1 MRKIIVTTLAAL
13 ALFALVSGDALACGA
28 SEAST
33 KSACSATKTTAKLAS
48 SEDAS
53 SVNTKACCPYAK
65 ICCPHS
71 KGAFGEVQ
79 LTSEEHA
86 RLCKGDGK
94 CEFTTIS
101 IKGMTCGGCEKSIS
115 AALTEVP
122 GVLKV
127 LRVSY
132 QDGLAEVCFDPNKT
146 TGETLTTAVAN
157 TGYQAKI
164 APAVAKSSDSKGC
177 SKLTGAKKSDCCIL
191 GKTKGLCKDKGTH

>member
-13 ALFALVSGDALACGA
+13 ALFALVSGDALACGDCK
-28 SEAST
+28 AST
-33 KSACSATKTTAKLAS
+33 KSTCSAAKTTAKLTAS
-48 SEDAS
+48 KEAPSTGA
-53 SVNTKACCPYAK
+53 KACCPNAK

-94 CEFTTIS
+94 CEFTAIS
-101 IKGMTCGGCEKSIS
+101 IKGMTCGGCEKSVS
-115 AALTEVP
+115 AALTDVS

-127 LRVSY
+127 VRVSY
-132 QDGLAEVCFDPNKT
+132 EEGVAEVCFDPNKT
-146 TGETLTTAVAN
+146 TGEALTTAVAN
-157 TGYQAKI
+157 IGYQAKI
-164 APAVAKSSDSKGC
+164 VPAVAKSSGSKGC

>member
-1 MRKIIVTTLAAL
+1 VRKIIVTTLAAL

-33 KSACSATKTTAKLAS
+33 KSACSAAKTTAKLA
-48 SEDAS
+48 AS
-53 SVNTKACCPYAK
+53 KEAPSTGARACCPYAK

-86 RLCKGDGK
+86 RLCKSHGK
-94 CEFTTIS
+94 CEFTAVS
-101 IKGMTCGGCEKSIS
+101 VKGMTGSECERSVS

-127 LRVSY
+127 LKVSY
-132 QDGLAEVCFDPNKT
+132 QDGLAEICFDPNKT

-157 TGYQAKI
+157 KGYKAEI
-164 APAVAKSSDSKGC
+164 VPAVAKSSDSKGC
-177 SKLTGAKKSDCCIL
+177 SMLTCAKSGCCML
-191 GKTKGLCKDKGTH
+191 SKTKDQSKDKGTH

>member
-1 MRKIIVTTLAAL
+1 VRKIIVTTLAAL

-33 KSACSATKTTAKLAS
+33 KSTCSAAKTTVKLAS

-53 SVNTKACCPYAK
+53 SVNTRAACPY
-65 ICCPHS
+65 S
-71 KGAFGEVQ
+71 KDASGNIQ
-79 LTSEEHA
+79 LTAEEHA

-94 CEFTTIS
+94 CEFTAIS
-101 IKGMTCGGCEKSIS
+101 IKGMTCGGCEKSVS

-146 TGETLTTAVAN
+146 TGEALTTAVAN
-157 TGYQAKI
+157 TGYQAEI
-164 APAVAKSSDSKGC
+164 APAVVTSGDAKVC
-177 SKLTGAKKSDCCIL
+177 SKLTGDKKSGCCKL
-191 GKTKGLCKDKGTH
+191 GKIKDLCKDKGTH